1 MILASGHSA
10 RDIYEML
17 SSKEIPLEAKGFAMG
32 VRVEHS
38 QALINESRYHGQWE
52 PGMPAAEYSFAHQID
67 ERGVFS
73 FCMCPGGVLVPSA
86 TEPETIVMNG
96 MSNSARSGKFA
107 NAGVVVQ
114 IEPEDIPEEYSA
126 SGAFKGLDFQKAV
139 ERKMWE
145 YAHTRSGNPMAAP
158 AQRLIDFCNEVV
170 SEELPE
176 TSYKPGVVPAPL
188 HELLPGFIA
197 SRLQQAFP
205 EINKRS
211 LRGYFTNDALLL
223 GVESRTSSPIRIPRN
238 PETYESDAMPGL
250 LPCGEGAGYSGG
262 IVSSAIDGINCALAA
277 YRSFSEPVILS
288 EAKDL

>member
-1 MILASGHSA
+1 MPDVVMISGILLEIGLPGLD
-10 RDIYEML
+10 DIIGFLDVMRSIDVGHQQAVVPCL
-17 SSKEIPLEAKGFAMG
+17 IPDGEQ
-32 VRVEHS
+32 V
-38 QALINESRYHGQWE
+38 
-52 PGMPAAEYSFAHQID
+52 

-73 FCMCPGGVLVPSA
+73 FCMCPGGILVPSS
-86 TEPETIVMNG
+86 TEPGTTVLNG
-96 MSNSARSGKFA
+96 MSNSARNSRWA

-114 IEPEDIPEEYSA
+114 IEPGDEPEQYHGD
-126 SGAFKGLDFQKAV
+126 GAFSLMNFQHDV
-139 ERKMWE
+139 EKKMHDWVAEQRKPDGTP
-145 YAHTRSGNPMAAP
+145 YNPMAAP
-158 AQRLIDFCNEVV
+158 AQRMVDFCEEEI
-170 SEELPE
+170 SEDLPK
-176 TSYKPGVVPAPL
+176 TSYHPGAVSAPL
-188 HELLPGFIA
+188 HELLPKGIA
-197 SRLQQAFP
+197 ERLQQAFP